1 MTLAIDI
8 TDGCGLSNEVRH
20 EYLPE
25 KSCISHSFH
34 SKMCLTSCT
43 LLIRRSV
50 SVLKVCR
57 KCGIEAFKRRVV
69 YRVMYSN
76 NFSLKQLSNNFML
89 LVLYSSAL
97 ALNVA
102 MYYTLLCSP

>member
-8 TDGCGLSNEVRH
+8 TDGCALSNKVCH

-43 LLIRRSV
+43 LLIRWSV

-57 KCGIEAFKRRVV
+57 KCGIEEFKRRVV
-69 YRVMYSN
+69 YRVMYIII
-76 NFSLKQLSNNFML
+76 
-89 LVLYSSAL
+89 L
-97 ALNVA
+97 A
-102 MYYTLLCSP
+102 

>member
-8 TDGCGLSNEVRH
+8 TDGCALSNKVRH

-25 KSCISHSFH
+25 KSCISHSYH
-34 SKMCLTSCT
+34 SKICLTRCT
-43 LLIRRSV
+43 LLIRWSV

-69 YRVMYSN
+69 YRVI
-76 NFSLKQLSNNFML
+76 
-89 LVLYSSAL
+89 YSSAL
-97 ALNVA
+97 ALNVCNIRCYVFLSDDSLF
-102 MYYTLLCSP
+102 M